1 MSVSNIADGEY
12 LEMVPAE
19 LVCIKLATCDHS
31 MPFKADSINR
41 IDVSNT
47 QCYFRVK
54 IET

>member
-41 IDVSNT
+41 IDVSNF
-47 QCYFRVK
+47 QRHYCVK
-54 IET
+54 TKT